1 MDLKMAKRQ
10 LGEQLGGFTVIQEGN
25 DMAWIWVVVINVVR
39 VVKFWIHLKVYLKES
54 VDGLDVKYERAIED
68 SKIFGQGH

>member
-1 MDLKMAKRQ
+1 MAKRQ

-25 DMAWIWVVVINVVR
+25 DMAWIWGVVINVVR
-39 VVKFWIHLKVYLKES
+39 VVKFWIHLKVVYLKES